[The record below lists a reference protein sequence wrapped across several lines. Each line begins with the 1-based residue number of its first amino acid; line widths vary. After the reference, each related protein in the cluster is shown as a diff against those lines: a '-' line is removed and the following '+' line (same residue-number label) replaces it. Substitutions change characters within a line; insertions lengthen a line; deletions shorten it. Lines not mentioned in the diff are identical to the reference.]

1 MNRPVC
7 IDSLTPPQGGRIGLT
22 AFPGRWRLFG
32 SIGAEPQGVLCDLE
46 WIRGWGAGLLISL
59 VEDEEFRFLGVD
71 DMGSLAARAGLDWLH
86 LPIPDFRAPG
96 PEFETGWQRHSPDIH
111 RRLANNETIVIHC
124 LAGLG
129 RTGTLAARL
138 LIEHGQAPQAA
149 IDSVRLARPGA
160 IQSQEQ
166 EDYLR
171 RLGCQ
176 ASTVSHA

>member
-7 IDSLTPPQGGRIGLT
+7 IESLNPPLGGRLGLT

-32 SIGAEPQGVLCDLE
+32 TIGAEPGGVLDDLE
-46 WIRGWGAGLLISL
+46 WIHAWGGRLLISL

-71 DMGSLAARAGLDWLH
+71 DMGALAARAGLDWLH

-96 PEFETGWQRHSPDIH
+96 PEFEDGWRRHGSEVH
-111 RRLANNETIVIHC
+111 RRLADNQSVVIHC

-129 RTGTLAARL
+129 RTGTLAARV
-138 LIEHGQAPQAA
+138 LIEGGQSPEAA
-149 IDSVRLARPGA
+149 IEAVRLARPGA

-166 EDYLR
+166 EDYL
-171 RLGCQ
+171 LALAPQ
-176 ASTVSHA
+176 AAAGARA

>member
-32 SIGAEPQGVLCDLE
+32 TIGAEPDGVLDDLE
-46 WIRGWGAGLLISL
+46 WIRTWGARLLISL

-71 DMGSLAARAGLDWLH
+71 DMGALARRVGLDWLH

-96 PEFETGWQRHSPDIH
+96 PEFEAGWQRHGPDVH
-111 RRLANNETIVIHC
+111 RLLAENQTVVIHC

-138 LIEHGQAPQAA
+138 LIEDGQSPEAA
-149 IDSVRLARPGA
+149 IDAVRLARPGA

-166 EDYLR
+166 QDYL
-171 RLGCQ
+171 LALAPL
-176 ASTVSHA
+176 ASTGTRS

>member
-32 SIGAEPQGVLCDLE
+32 SIGAAPHGVLCDLE
-46 WIRGWGAGLLISL
+46 SIREWGAGLLISL

-71 DMGSLAARAGLDWLH
+71 DMGVLAARAGLDWLH

-96 PEFETGWQRHSPDIH
+96 PDFEAGWRHHGPEVH
-111 RRLANNETIVIHC
+111 RRLANSEVIVIHC

-129 RTGTLAARL
+129 RTGTLAAQV
-138 LIEHGQAPQAA
+138 LIEHGQAPQEA
-149 IDSVRLARPGA
+149 IASVRLARPGA

-166 EDYLR
+166 EDYLL
-171 RLGCQ
+171 RLGSLTRVG
-176 ASTVSHA
+176 ARA

>member
-1 MNRPVC
+1 MNQPVC
-7 IDSLTPPQGGRIGLT
+7 IDSLTPPRGGRIGLT

-32 SIGAEPQGVLCDLE
+32 SIGAEPDGVLYDLE

-71 DMGSLAARAGLDWLH
+71 DMKALTARAGLDWLH

-96 PEFETGWQRHSPDIH
+96 PEFEAAWQRHRPDIH
-111 RRLANNETIVIHC
+111 RRLANNEAIAIHC

-129 RTGTLAARL
+129 RTGTLAARV

-171 RLGCQ
+171 RLGSR
-176 ASTVSHA
+176 ASVGARA